1 MNKKSVLFGLT
12 AATALLLSACST
24 GGGDTADSGSKGG
37 SDKLADEQ
45 VMTYVESAM
54 MPTADL
60 SVATDNTSFLA
71 LNAVY
76 EGLYRVDADQQVTPG
91 GAAEL
96 AEVSEDGLTY
106 KIKLRE
112 DAKWSNGDP
121 VTAADYVFGWQRTV
135 DPKTA
140 SQYAYLYAPVKN
152 ATAIAEG
159 KAKVTDLGIKAV
171 SDYELEIDLD
181 VATPY
186 FDYLLAFP
194 SFFPQHQS
202 TVEEFGDDY
211 AMTSENAVYNGPFT
225 LDGFDG
231 PGSDTEW
238 SYKKNPDY
246 WDADTVKMD
255 EVKVTVVTEASTGLN
270 LFQDG
275 QADYTVVSGELA
287 QQLAGDPSFVTV
299 PEGTT
304 AYLEMNQNDENSPFR
319 NANLRKAISAAI
331 DRPSFVTNILANGS
345 VPAPG
350 LVPGGLA
357 VDADGKE
364 FTEATDVEGF
374 EFDKDAAGK
383 YWEKAKEELG
393 IDSLEFEV
401 LSDDTEGARK
411 TVEYLQG
418 AIQDALPGVKVKVA
432 NVPFA
437 VRLDRSTAGDFDT
450 VVSLWGADYADPSSF
465 LDLFTTDNSY
475 NRGGWSNA
483 EYDKLIKDAAT
494 TNANDPAKRWANL
507 VDAENIMSSELG
519 VLPLYQ
525 RSQATMQSQNL
536 HGIAEHASGV
546 KTDFK
551 WAYFTEE

>member
-24 GGGDTADSGSKGG
+24 GGDTADSGSKGG

-60 SVATDNTSFLA
+60 SVATDATSFLA

-76 EGLYRVDADQQVTPG
+76 EGLYRVDADQQITPG

-140 SQYAYLYAPVKN
+140 SQYAYLFAPVKN

-159 KAKVTDLGIKAV
+159 KADVKDLGIKAV
-171 SDYELEIDLD
+171 SDYELEINLD
-181 VATPY
+181 IATPY

-194 SFFPQHQS
+194 SFFPQHES

-225 LDGFDG
+225 LAGFDG

-238 SYKKNPDY
+238 SYVKNPDY

-287 QQLAGDPSFVTV
+287 QQLAGDPAFVTV

-331 DRPSFVTNILANGS
+331 DRESFVNNILANGS

-357 VDADGKE
+357 VDANGKE

-374 EFDKDAAGK
+374 AFDKAAAGK

-418 AIQDALPGVKVKVA
+418 AIQDALPGVTVKVA

-437 VRLDRSTAGDFDT
+437 VRLDRSTNGDFDT

-465 LDLFTTDNSY
+465 LDLFTSDNSY

-483 EYDKLIKDAAT
+483 DYDKLIKDAAT
-494 TNANDPAKRWANL
+494 TNANDPAKRWQNL

-525 RSQATMQSQNL
+525 RSVATMQSPNL
-536 HGIAEHASGV
+536 HGLAEHASGV